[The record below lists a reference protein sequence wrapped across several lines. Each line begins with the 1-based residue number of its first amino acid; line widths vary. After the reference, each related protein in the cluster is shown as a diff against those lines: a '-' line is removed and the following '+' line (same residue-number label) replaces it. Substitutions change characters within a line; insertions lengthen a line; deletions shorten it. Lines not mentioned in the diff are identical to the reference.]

1 MMDDVI
7 DVIVMMSIF
16 IGLLSLD
23 VYSFFDVP
31 LLSSCDDYDD
41 RLV

>member
-1 MMDDVI
+1 MDDVI

-16 IGLLSLD
+16 IGLLSFD

-31 LLSSCDDYDD
+31 LLYF
-41 RLV
+41 LL